1 MPSWRNTADI
11 LIGDEKCCTYINE
24 KDRFNLDRDLN
35 KEDKYKKNLQRI
47 GRENRIRTAKQKYE
61 NNQYMQM
68 FLREKKE
75 IFSDMEK
82 NRRLAIYDENMKNR
96 NFIIE

>member
-1 MPSWRNTADI
+1 
-11 LIGDEKCCTYINE
+11 
-24 KDRFNLDRDLN
+24 
-35 KEDKYKKNLQRI
+35 
-47 GRENRIRTAKQKYE
+47 
-61 NNQYMQM
+61 M

-82 NRRLAIYDENMKNR
+82 NKRLAIYDENMKNR

>member
-1 MPSWRNTADI
+1 M
-11 LIGDEKCCTYINE
+11 
-24 KDRFNLDRDLN
+24 
-35 KEDKYKKNLQRI
+35 QRI

-82 NRRLAIYDENMKNR
+82 NKRLAIYDENMKNR

>member
-1 MPSWRNTADI
+1 M
-11 LIGDEKCCTYINE
+11 
-24 KDRFNLDRDLN
+24 
-35 KEDKYKKNLQRI
+35 QRI

-82 NRRLAIYDENMKNR
+82 NKRLVIYDENMKNR